1 MAFSSDQQAEINR
14 MSSERQALLSDD
26 SKGNDEDGNALPT
39 ALERLEARS
48 VAELKCRV
56 NILGLGADSV
66 TYAPENNYSTVEQG
80 VINAVV
86 PTQWMKTIP
95 VLLSDAQVLRDGG
108 MAEASILAMLQIV
121 RLHSI
126 MNVAN
131 IKLQKFF

>member
-1 MAFSSDQQAEINR
+1 MAFSSDQQAEIDR
-14 MSSERQALLSDD
+14 MSSERKAALSA

-80 VINAVV
+80 VINAVM

-108 MAEASILAMLQIV
+108 MAEASILAMLRQTN
-121 RLHSI
+121 R
-126 MNVAN
+126 
-131 IKLQKFF
+131 